1 MFKCVFKFKHWILT
15 RLPQN
20 SIAISI
26 LLRLMQKARS
36 LVSELTAVE
45 EKMMSQ
51 YTQGVV
57 GGFKKESGTELY

>member
-1 MFKCVFKFKHWILT
+1 MCFFKFKHWILT

-36 LVSELTAVE
+36 LVSDLTAVE
-45 EKMMSQ
+45 ENMMSK